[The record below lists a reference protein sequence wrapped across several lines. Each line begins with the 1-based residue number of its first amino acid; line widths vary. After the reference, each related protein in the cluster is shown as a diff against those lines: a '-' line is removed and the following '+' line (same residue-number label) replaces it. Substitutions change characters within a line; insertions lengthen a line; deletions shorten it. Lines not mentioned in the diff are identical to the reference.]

1 MWDGFSTFLQVPAV
15 WVAAL
20 LVASFLAIFW
30 ILRGSPS
37 GQATAVED
45 DEGAPP
51 SGPSWSS
58 S

>member
-1 MWDGFSTFLQVPAV
+1 MWDGLSILFQLSAA

-37 GQATAVED
+37 GQA
-45 DEGAPP
+45 
-51 SGPSWSS
+51 
-58 S
+58 